1 MHGALYLQDGSVF
14 LGQFFG
20 YPGETQGEVV
30 FSTGMTGYPQSLT
43 DPSYEGQI
51 LVFTYPLIGNYG
63 VPNPIY
69 IKKFCKI
76 YNHPQ
81 SIQEVLLFHQVLMIS
96 HTGRQKKLSVNG
108 CLKIKFL
115 PFRG

>member
-69 IKKFCKI
+69 IKKILAKFTITLNPYKRSYC
-76 YNHPQ
+76 
-81 SIQEVLLFHQVLMIS
+81 F
-96 HTGRQKKLSVNG
+96 
-108 CLKIKFL
+108 IKH
-115 PFRG
+115 